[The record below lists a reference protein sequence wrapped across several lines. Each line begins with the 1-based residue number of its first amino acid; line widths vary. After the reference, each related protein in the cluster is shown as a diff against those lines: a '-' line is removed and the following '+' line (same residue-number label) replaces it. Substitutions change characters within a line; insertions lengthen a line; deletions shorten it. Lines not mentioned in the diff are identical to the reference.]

1 MYGTRQVTLPRVRGR
16 LYLNFDL
23 VEIEAPSKASSASY
37 DATITPAPG
46 TTVLTT
52 RPVEAEPGSRGA
64 VAANKTLRILPQP
77 KIWPPSLKEMEE
89 TQVYLLYSVLLRM
102 KARLRLD

>member
-37 DATITPAPG
+37 DATITPTPG
-46 TTVLTT
+46 TWAPT
-52 RPVEAEPGSRGA
+52 RPAEAEPGTRGA
-64 VAANKTLRILPQP
+64 AAAANKTLRILPQP

-89 TQVYLLYSVLLRM
+89 NQVYLLTEP
-102 KARLRLD
+102 